1 MQFLFV
7 GSAQEEVASYAR
19 TTGFTPGGIC
29 IAVNVHYLA
38 LKYRCAQVAVGAR
51 AGVSR
56 GHEATTVRCD
66 IQIVH

>member
-1 MQFLFV
+1 M
-7 GSAQEEVASYAR
+7 EVTSYAR
-19 TTGFTPGGIC
+19 TTGFAPGEIC
-29 IAVNVHYLA
+29 IAIDVHYLA

-66 IQIVH
+66 I

>member
-7 GSAQEEVASYAR
+7 GSAQVEVACYAR
-19 TTGFTPGGIC
+19 TTSFTPGGIC
-29 IAVNVHYLA
+29 IAIDAHYLA
-38 LKYRCAQVAVGAR
+38 LKYGCAQVALGAR

-66 IQIVH
+66 M